1 MDAAARCATPEGIA
15 LVDAAFDRPG
25 GPAQRRMETDVC
37 PTCQVWDD
45 CLKAALATGEH
56 GPWGGTSERKRRQFV
71 RHPPMFNLRTAHM
84 PAQPTTDDGQ
94 RRRSAGGGSN
104 RRLIR
109 ELGLNA
115 SDVKQWALTTGR
127 ATTVP
132 RGTPS
137 AALIQEYA
145 NAHPKETP

>member
-1 MDAAARCATPEGIA
+1 MGAAARCATPEGIA
-15 LVDAAFDRPG
+15 LVDAAFARPG

-37 PTCQVWDD
+37 PTCPVWDD

-56 GPWGGTSERKRRQFV
+56 GPWGGTSERRRRKFV
-71 RHPPMFNLRTAHM
+71 RHPPAYNLRTAHM
-84 PAQPTTDDGQ
+84 PEQPTTDDGQ
-94 RRRSAGGGSN
+94 RQPAGEGAN
-104 RRLIR
+104 RRLMR
-109 ELGLNA
+109 ELRLNA